1 VVLDLP
7 GIVGF
12 AVVGGIGFAGATAY
26 WFGLSQLA
34 KGSVEVPKIRN
45 YVRRRFIPED

>member
-1 VVLDLP
+1 
-7 GIVGF
+7 
-12 AVVGGIGFAGATAY
+12 AY